1 MENVQGI
8 VPTMD
13 YSRNCDNDGWGNN
26 FGIWMLFLLF
36 ALNRDNR
43 NDYAREDTVNSN
55 FIQRDVTG
63 GFQNLNG
70 NMFNGFERVNEN
82 LCAGFQGVN
91 NNICGVDKTIL
102 NAQYNLGSKI
112 DQANFDNQQCCCD
125 TQKEILESR
134 YASALQA
141 QNMQA
146 QMSQCCCDVKEAIH
160 AEGEATRAMIQAD
173 KIEQL
178 REQVYTTNAAL
189 NNANLANNI
198 INQLRPYPQPSY
210 ITCSPYESAMF
221 GRNGFNNCGCNC
233 GF

>member
-13 YSRNCDNDGWGNN
+13 YSRGNYCDDGFGGNN
-26 FGIWMLFLLF
+26 FGLWMLFLLF
-36 ALNRDNR
+36 ALDRDNK

-55 FIQRDVTG
+55 FIQRDITG
-63 GFQNLNG
+63 GFQNVNANL
-70 NMFNGFERVNEN
+70 FNGFERVNDN
-82 LCAGFQGVN
+82 V
-91 NNICGVDKTIL
+91 CGVDKSVL

-112 DQANFDNQQCCCD
+112 DQANFDNQRCCCD

-134 YASALQA
+134 YASAMQA

-146 QMSQCCCDVKEAIH
+146 QMDRCCCDIREAVH
-160 AEGEATRAMIQAD
+160 AEGEATRAMIQED
-173 KIEQL
+173 KIQQL
-178 REQVYTTNAAL
+178 RDQVSVTNLAL

-198 INQLRPYPQPSY
+198 INQLRPYPQPAY

-221 GRNGFNNCGCNC
+221 GRNGFNNCCNNGCC